1 MLREL
6 PANRRFF
13 SIIFCLLLSACSSV
27 DVSTYRDSTPVF
39 IAEEFF
45 DGPLIASGVLK
56 DRSGKVTRKFTAD
69 IKAYWRGGVGTL
81 EEDFL
86 FDDGE
91 VTRRVWTLT
100 PDGPNR
106 YQATAGDVVG
116 PGTASVSGNSMF
128 LKYVLS
134 VPYSGSTI
142 DLSVD
147 DRMYLV
153 TPDLLLNESVLS
165 KFGVRVAEIVLSIR
179 RLES

>member
-1 MLREL
+1 MHLAL
-6 PANRRFF
+6 FARFRLLLIC
-13 SIIFCLLLSACSSV
+13 STVLLSACGSI
-27 DVSTYRDSTPVF
+27 DVSAYRDSSPTFV
-39 IAEEFF
+39 AEEFF

-69 IKAYWRGGVGTL
+69 IKAYWRDGVGTL

-91 VTRRVWTLT
+91 VSPRVWTLT
-100 PDGPNR
+100 PNGPNR

-116 PGTASVSGNSMF
+116 PGAASVSGNAMF
-128 LKYVLS
+128 LKYVLR
-134 VPYSGSTI
+134 VPYSGNTI

-153 TPDLLLNESVLS
+153 SPDVLLNESVMS

-179 RLES
+179 RLEE